1 MKLEVLVVNAA
12 LQQLHRE
19 TVPLRDGA
27 KVAVAHARIIARMQK
42 RYPEW
47 FRIHVK
53 ECNPK

>member
-1 MKLEVLVVNAA
+1 MKLEVLVVNVA